1 MKIQIKSL
9 KKVAALF
16 DKAKNEDAEFN
27 LIETESVK
35 KPLFVLP
42 KKSYQKLK

>member
-9 KKVAALF
+9 KKVTELLKTKK
-16 DKAKNEDAEFN
+16 DEIESN
-27 LIETESVK
+27 LIETESTK
-35 KPLFVLP
+35 KPLFLLP

>member
-9 KKVAALF
+9 KKVTELF
-16 DKAKNEDAEFN
+16 NKAKNDETQFN
-27 LIETESVK
+27 LIEAESVK